1 MKVHRTL
8 FASVIAMFMAVAATA
23 SPVEVIPT
31 RHQNLFVFTT
41 KKAMR
46 GAEVKVFHAGGDL
59 VTSQRLHKRKMIID
73 FCDVKAGT
81 YTIVVQKGKAKEEFQ
96 YVKK

>member
-1 MKVHRTL
+1 MNAHRTL
-8 FASVIAMFMAVAATA
+8 FAFVLAMLVAAAATA
-23 SPVEVIPT
+23 NPVEVVPT

-46 GAEVKVFHAGGDL
+46 GAEVRVFHAGGDL

>member
-1 MKVHRTL
+1 MSTHRTL
-8 FASVIAMFMAVAATA
+8 LALVVIMMAATVAVANPIDVVP
-23 SPVEVIPT
+23 S

-46 GAEVKVFHAGGDL
+46 GAEVKVLHTSGDV
-59 VTSQRLHKRKMIID
+59 VTSQRLYKRKMIID
-73 FCDVKAGT
+73 FCDVKPGT